1 MTPDTD
7 GTDVTGT
14 ALGRRP
20 VLKGA
25 VGIALAGVGTAA
37 ARLTSTGRG
46 QVRADGAIELSTHIQ
61 QGMDALEVPVTTAG
75 VQAVG
80 PSTWRSSR
88 LPATPF
94 TMVGFVWSTASTR
107 TPKVQVRTRKDGQ
120 WSRWWP
126 LPTAHALPG
135 VATSDHTGTELVWV
149 GRSDGIQFEIAGVLA
164 PAMRLVLLYP
174 KQLASDRSIPEVGP
188 AGAELPSTLASGSAT
203 PTGRLQPQILSRAD
217 WGADESW
224 RDGEPRYNHAFQ
236 QVHVH
241 HTASSSDYERA
252 DVPAMIRGMYRYHT
266 YNLGW
271 SDLAYNF
278 LVDRFGRVWEG
289 RAGGVRR
296 RVRGAHTLGFNATS
310 TGVAVIGNFEISQAG
325 ATITNAVASVAAWK
339 LSRWG
344 GDPLGTVR
352 VTSEGSDRFAP
363 GRTVSLPVIDG
374 HRDTNETACP
384 GSHLYAQL
392 PAIRRRARVLMDDAA
407 KTMLEVLEPGT
418 VSGTPE
424 VGQTLTA
431 SPGRFDASGA
441 TVTYTW
447 LRDGQVIPDAAG
459 RTYVV
464 SGSDFR
470 AQLAV
475 QITAAADGRLPVNQ
489 VIPVSTAIVAQPR
502 LRLTATTTERRARVV
517 VTVLPPA
524 GVTATP
530 AGDVLVR
537 LGKRE
542 KVRTLVDGAATV
554 RFLRLRPG
562 LNTITASYGG
572 GGGFKPASGS
582 TSVTVGR

>member
-1 MTPDTD
+1 MDT
-7 GTDVTGT
+7 
-14 ALGRRP
+14 
-20 VLKGA
+20 
-25 VGIALAGVGTAA
+25 
-37 ARLTSTGRG
+37 
-46 QVRADGAIELSTHIQ
+46 
-61 QGMDALEVPVTTAG
+61 LEVPVSTAG
-75 VQAVG
+75 VRSVG
-80 PSTWRSSR
+80 PSTWRSGQ

-94 TMVGFVWSTASTR
+94 TMVGFVWSAAATR

-135 VATSDHTGTELVWV
+135 AATSDHTGTELVWV

-164 PAMRLVLLYP
+164 PAMKLVLLYP
-174 KQLASDRSIPEVGP
+174 KPLASDGSIPAVGP
-188 AGAELPSTLASGSAT
+188 AGAELPSTLMSGPAT
-203 PTGRLQPQILSRAD
+203 PTARLRPQILSRAE

-241 HTASSSDYERA
+241 HTASSNNYERA

-310 TGVAVIGNFEISQAG
+310 TGVAVIGNFEIGQAG
-325 ATITNAVASVAAWK
+325 QRITDAVASVAAWK
-339 LSRWG
+339 LSRWD

-352 VTSEGSDRFAP
+352 VVSEGSDRVAA
-363 GRTVSLPVIDG
+363 GRTVALPVIDG

-424 VGQTLTA
+424 VGQTLTVF
-431 SPGRFDASGA
+431 PGRFDASGA

-447 LRDGQVIPDAAG
+447 LRDGQAIPDAAG

-475 QITAAADGRLPVNQ
+475 QITAVADGRFPVNQ
-489 VIPVSTAIVAQPR
+489 VIAVSGAIVAQPR
-502 LRLTATTTERRARVV
+502 LRLTATTIERRARVV

-524 GVTATP
+524 GVTAIP
-530 AGDVLVR
+530 DGDVVVR

-542 KVRTLVDGAATV
+542 KIRTLVDGAASV

-562 LNTITASYGG
+562 LKTITASYGG

-582 TSVTVGR
+582 TSVTVGS